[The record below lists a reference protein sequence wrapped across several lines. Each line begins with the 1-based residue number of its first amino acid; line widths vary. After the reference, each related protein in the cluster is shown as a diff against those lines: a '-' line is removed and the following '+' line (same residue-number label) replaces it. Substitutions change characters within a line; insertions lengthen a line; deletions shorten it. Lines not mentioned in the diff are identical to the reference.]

1 MLHEAHELRF
11 CFWTLSRG
19 INCRRAQRPVAKDLG
34 FAEGLALN
42 KQSLAFWRL
51 KGCSTD
57 VRRQAS
63 RGSSS
68 SLLLDTWRA
77 GISSTL
83 WVRVPEGKDPRRLD
97 EKLIDEV
104 RHLGKQGRPLP
115 SKGLPS
121 SFAIDLPD
129 EGPVVIGDFLDEA
142 PPVVHRRAAQPL
154 QPAAVAQSEPPSF
167 TPQIVP
173 PRTEAEREVAP
184 ARPVQRNVQ
193 SSKVIRYQLNLTPKS
208 KTMFEELMKHVQT
221 FSPEGDTRTSEVFQG
236 VIGVLHSA
244 MDELDLSELPRRGAW
259 GSVTAKNFP
268 NALGGA
274 FEQAIVKAAKKR
286 GVG

>member
-1 MLHEAHELRF
+1 M
-11 CFWTLSRG
+11 
-19 INCRRAQRPVAKDLG
+19 AKP
-34 FAEGLALN
+34 A
-42 KQSLAFWRL
+42 R
-51 KGCSTD
+51 
-57 VRRQAS
+57 
-63 RGSSS
+63 
-68 SLLLDTWRA
+68 
-77 GISSTL
+77 
-83 WVRVPEGKDPRRLD
+83 
-97 EKLIDEV
+97 
-104 RHLGKQGRPLP
+104 
-115 SKGLPS
+115 GLPS
-121 SFAIDLPD
+121 SFAINLPD
-129 EGPVVIGDFLDEA
+129 EGPVEIGDFLDEA
-142 PPVVHRRAAQPL
+142 PPVLHRKPSPPVQQRAAERM
-154 QPAAVAQSEPPSF
+154 EPQSF

-173 PRTEAEREVAP
+173 PRIEEEREVASP
-184 ARPVQRNVQ
+184 RTVQRKAQ
-193 SSKVIRYQLNLTPKS
+193 ASKVIRYQLNLTPKS

>member
-1 MLHEAHELRF
+1 M
-11 CFWTLSRG
+11 
-19 INCRRAQRPVAKDLG
+19 AKP
-34 FAEGLALN
+34 A
-42 KQSLAFWRL
+42 R
-51 KGCSTD
+51 
-57 VRRQAS
+57 
-63 RGSSS
+63 
-68 SLLLDTWRA
+68 
-77 GISSTL
+77 
-83 WVRVPEGKDPRRLD
+83 
-97 EKLIDEV
+97 
-104 RHLGKQGRPLP
+104 
-115 SKGLPS
+115 GLPS
-121 SFAIDLPD
+121 GFSLNLPD
-129 EGPVVIGDFLDEA
+129 EGPVEIGDFLDEA
-142 PPVVHRRAAQPL
+142 PPTHYRKTSQPL
-154 QPAAVAQSEPPSF
+154 QPAQSEVLEPPSF

-173 PRTEAEREVAP
+173 PRTEQEREVAP
-184 ARPVQRNVQ
+184 ARPVQRKAQ

-274 FEQAIVKAAKKR
+274 FEQAIVRAAKKR